1 MMVMN
6 PQPEIPAVLQHKL
19 GADGAN
25 ALTEMMQIFWRE
37 RLQELEDAAWRR
49 TEKRLDRVEA
59 AIERLTEAQ
68 CRTQTRVESLEEG
81 QRAMQASVQALAETQ
96 RRTEERV
103 ERLEEGQRAMQA
115 SIQALAEAQA
125 RTEEGMRKLTEGM
138 DALRRQVGALSEN
151 VGFGLEGIARIVLP
165 GYLERH
171 LGMKVLG
178 PLGEELNPRILGPE
192 SQEDEFDL
200 YGVGL
205 RDGEEVTIVGEVKSR
220 IYSDDVYSF
229 LQRIEK
235 VSPAL
240 PEKMLS
246 VLFGYNV
253 HPRAREE
260 AEKAGLLLV
269 AAYQR

>member
-1 MMVMN
+1 MVMN

-37 RLQELEDAAWRR
+37 RLRELEDAAWQR
-49 TEKRLDRVEA
+49 TENRLARVEA
-59 AIERLTEAQ
+59 AIEQ
-68 CRTQTRVESLEEG
+68 
-81 QRAMQASVQALAETQ
+81 LAEAQ

-103 ERLEEGQRAMQA
+103 ERLEAVVER
-115 SIQALAEAQA
+115 LAEAQR
-125 RTEEGMRKLTEGM
+125 RTEERVERLEAAVERLAEAQRRTEEQVAALVIAQRRTEKGMRQLTEGM

-192 SQEDEFDL
+192 GQEDEFDL

-260 AEKAGLLLV
+260 AEKVGLLLV